1 MNAGVSMAYV
11 RVSARCVDASLPQP
25 SLPHRAVLGCASE
38 TLGAAPLLVA
48 GYTGA
53 KSTCMITGADHGS
66 GFWFLRLGTAK
77 VFWSVQ
83 RWGADPTA
91 LARFN
96 SYGLSINSTV
106 EFTMK

>member
-1 MNAGVSMAYV
+1 MNAGVSIDV
-11 RVSARCVDASLPQP
+11 RVSARCVDVDASLPQP

-83 RWGADPTA
+83 PAGVQT

>member
-1 MNAGVSMAYV
+1 
-11 RVSARCVDASLPQP
+11 
-25 SLPHRAVLGCASE
+25 
-38 TLGAAPLLVA
+38 
-48 GYTGA
+48 
-53 KSTCMITGADHGS
+53 MITGADHGS

-83 RWGADPTA
+83 PAGVQT